1 MLQNTSKTL
10 GCKKIMV
17 YKTAPGE
24 GGKPHLAHGLII
36 LHVQTCCT
44 RNAYSVKRR
53 NAFCSKI
60 IAICVILSKE
70 ENSLSR
76 HSQNSKPVLQDG
88 SRSFVLILKRN
99 PRMLFEE

>member
-10 GCKKIMV
+10 GFKKIMV

-44 RNAYSVKRR
+44 RNAYSVKRGTL
-53 NAFCSKI
+53 FVPK
-60 IAICVILSKE
+60 LS
-70 ENSLSR
+70 
-76 HSQNSKPVLQDG
+76 QYV
-88 SRSFVLILKRN
+88 
-99 PRMLFEE
+99 